1 MLSLKAENFC
11 ESTRPLH
18 FFSKIIGLTSFSIEL
33 QKGKFKV
40 FTTVFNMCCIL
51 FPTVWCIFACIYSI
65 HSLDIIEEHLERL
78 NVSEVFEKSVI
89 FIMLG
94 FLFITI
100 LSNWWIF
107 AMKSYFEVIF
117 DTLKEVDDELEVLKV
132 SVNFRRHKLLT
143 FVLIVTIK
151 VLVLANVLVSYHIV
165 MAYKQHFLLWCA
177 ALATMIIY
185 MESGIFTFYHFMFF
199 MWSVKLRYENINLFI
214 KKHFIDTKSISERDG
229 NDNLHKTSVL
239 HDKLVDISEC
249 LNRCYGVP
257 VSYGRF

>member
-40 FTTVFNMCCIL
+40 FTTVFNVCCIL
-51 FPTVWCIFACIYSI
+51 IPTVWCVFACVYSLC
-65 HSLDIIEEHLERL
+65 SLDIIEEHIERL

-107 AMKSYFEVIF
+107 AMKKSFEVIF

-132 SVNFRRHKLLT
+132 PVNFRRHKMLT
-143 FVLIVTIK
+143 LVLIVTLK
-151 VLVLANVLVSYHIV
+151 VLVSTNVVVSYHILVSYH
-165 MAYKQHFLLWCA
+165 KDFLLWCA
-177 ALATMIIY
+177 TFATMIIY
-185 MESGIFTFYHFMFF
+185 MESSIFTFYHFMFF
-199 MWSVKLRYENINLFI
+199 MWSVKIRYESINLYI
-214 KKHFIDTKSISERDG
+214 KKHFIDTKILSERDG
-229 NDNLHKTSVL
+229 NENLHKTSVL

-257 VSYGRF
+257 VS